1 MSSEEHGRQSSRA
14 HLALSNFVRRWRKAY
29 ESLSPDARE
38 AISNLDDFAEP
49 CQLEVFW
56 LRNSA
61 LALHLQVWI
70 VTHFS
75 DQPDLTIILH
85 GPIES
90 NEAVD
95 ILPRLGDSPRL
106 RRPLVDSHVSFL
118 GVQEYRDLVQAH
130 LIGAVREFR
139 GLAIQKIWRADFK
152 AGNESKSLMSGRDF
166 AWQVN
171 GPPTRLRAKSM
182 VNGIMSQARSGAASR
197 RREREQPPAKQVEQG
212 PPRVRGH
219 GTYLYPHVWIGERPS
234 VPFPE
239 RLRQAAFQP
248 PQFMALM
255 ARIPTVLHE
264 KHAGLTFTASQ
275 DGFVTVSIEPRNEA
289 LSFLNILMALLTLG
303 GAPALAVR
311 DEELGEVAVDARTG
325 DVGSSNMSLILPRM
339 LPAYPADIP
348 FVRSELTPVLSIE
361 DLHSTVEVAVRSS
374 SDRTAS
380 DLLVLFGRLYTHFQ
394 SSQYAE
400 TVLLTVSL
408 FERAALD
415 LKNPTKQPW

>member
-1 MSSEEHGRQSSRA
+1 MVG
-14 HLALSNFVRRWRKAY
+14 L
-29 ESLSPDARE
+29 
-38 AISNLDDFAEP
+38 
-49 CQLEVFW
+49 
-56 LRNSA
+56 
-61 LALHLQVWI
+61 
-70 VTHFS
+70 
-75 DQPDLTIILH
+75 
-85 GPIES
+85 
-90 NEAVD
+90 
-95 ILPRLGDSPRL
+95 
-106 RRPLVDSHVSFL
+106 L
-118 GVQEYRDLVQAH
+118 GV
-130 LIGAVREFR
+130 AVALLSM

-289 LSFLNILMALLTLG
+289 LRFLNILMALLTLE

-325 DVGSSNMSLILPRM
+325 DVGSSNMRLILPRM

-348 FVRSELTPVLSIE
+348 YVRTELTRVLSIE
-361 DLHSTVEVAVRSS
+361 DLRSTVEVAVRSS
-374 SDRTAS
+374 SDKTAS
-380 DLLVLFGRLYTHFQ
+380 DLLVLFGQLYTHFQ
-394 SSQYAE
+394 VSQYAE

-415 LKNPTKQPW
+415 LKDSTGQPWRDPVAAFHSIFEMSDRMLNDFLKLRSLRSKVIHAGSLGIERAEGEAAVSLARELLRMLGRFPIALTTVD